1 MIPITQN
8 LLQTLQN
15 QNSQISTNLA
25 LYSGFHTNECNKE
38 QGMVAI
44 TQNLL
49 QALESQNT
57 LVSTDL
63 TLSCVS
69 HTKLNAN
76 KCNAGP
82 EEEVSTALTL
92 FDESWFSSNKRTTMQ
107 KDQCTTPPTTSISHY
122 STVASNTREE
132 STSMMLSTVSPWTIN
147 KTLKAS
153 DIGSLSRLLVQQSLV
168 RQHILPF
175 FGADSVVKIESNGLS
190 VRVFDQDSQSEHELV
205 FKKWPS
211 SKSYVFNGKWHEHFV
226 ARRELKVGDTI
237 GLYWDPCHS
246 KFNFC
251 VLQRAPHH
259 QMY

>member
-25 LYSGFHTNECNKE
+25 LYSGFHTNKCNKE
-38 QGMVAI
+38 QVMVAI

-63 TLSCVS
+63 TLSCVF

-76 KCNAGP
+76 KCNAGQ

-92 FDESWFSSNKRTTMQ
+92 FDESWFSSNKRKTMQ
-107 KDQCTTPPTTSISHY
+107 KDQCTTPTTSISHN
-122 STVASNTREE
+122 STVASNTLEE
-132 STSMMLSTVSPWTIN
+132 NSTSMTLSTSFSPWTII
-147 KTLKAS
+147 KKLTAS

-175 FGADSVVKIESNGLS
+175 FGTDSVAKIESKGLS
-190 VRVFDQDSQSEHELV
+190 VTVFDQDSQSEYELV

-211 SKSYVFNGKWHEHFV
+211 FKIIRAMFSMENGTRILWLGE
-226 ARRELKVGDTI
+226 
-237 GLYWDPCHS
+237 
-246 KFNFC
+246 N
-251 VLQRAPHH
+251 
-259 QMY
+259 

>member
-1 MIPITQN
+1 
-8 LLQTLQN
+8 
-15 QNSQISTNLA
+15 
-25 LYSGFHTNECNKE
+25 
-38 QGMVAI
+38 
-44 TQNLL
+44 
-49 QALESQNT
+49 
-57 LVSTDL
+57 
-63 TLSCVS
+63 
-69 HTKLNAN
+69 
-76 KCNAGP
+76 
-82 EEEVSTALTL
+82 
-92 FDESWFSSNKRTTMQ
+92 MQ

-175 FGADSVVKIESNGLS
+175 FGTDSVVKIESNGLS

-226 ARRELKVGDTI
+226 ARRELKVGDII

-251 VLQRAPHH
+251 ALQRAPHH

>member
-25 LYSGFHTNECNKE
+25 LYSGFHANKCNKE
-38 QGMVAI
+38 QARVAI

-63 TLSCVS
+63 TLSCVF

-76 KCNAGP
+76 KCNAGQ

-92 FDESWFSSNKRTTMQ
+92 FDESWFSSNKRKTMQ
-107 KDQCTTPPTTSISHY
+107 KDQYTTPPTTSISHNY
-122 STVASNTREE
+122 STVASNTQEE
-132 STSMMLSTVSPWTIN
+132 STSMTLSTSFSPWTII
-147 KTLKAS
+147 KKLTAS

-175 FGADSVVKIESNGLS
+175 FGTDSVPKIESNGLS
-190 VRVFDQDSQSEHELV
+190 VTVFDQDSNSDYELV

-211 SKSYVFNGKWHEHFV
+211 SKSYVFNGKWHENFV
-226 ARRELKVGDTI
+226 ARRELKVGDII

-246 KFNFC
+246 MFNFC
-251 VLQRAPHH
+251 VLQRAP

>member
-15 QNSQISTNLA
+15 QNSQVSTDLA
-25 LYSGFHTNECNKE
+25 LYSGFHTNKCNKE
-38 QGMVAI
+38 QAMVAI

-49 QALESQNT
+49 QALECQNT

-63 TLSCVS
+63 TLSCVFP
-69 HTKLNAN
+69 N
-76 KCNAGP
+76 KCNASQ
-82 EEEVSTALTL
+82 EKEVSTALTL
-92 FDESWFSSNKRTTMQ
+92 FDESWFSSNKRKTMQ
-107 KDQCTTPPTTSISHY
+107 KDQYTTPPTTFISHNY
-122 STVASNTREE
+122 STVASNTQEE
-132 STSMMLSTVSPWTIN
+132 STSMTLSTNFSPWTII
-147 KTLKAS
+147 KKLTAS

-175 FGADSVVKIESNGLS
+175 FGTDSVAKIESNGLS
-190 VRVFDQDSQSEHELV
+190 VRAFDQDSNSDYELV

-211 SKSYVFNGKWHEHFV
+211 SKSYVFNGKWHENFV
-226 ARRELKVGDTI
+226 ARRELKVGDII
-237 GLYWDPCHS
+237 GLYWDPRPS

-251 VLQRAPHH
+251 VLQRAP

>member
-1 MIPITQN
+1 
-8 LLQTLQN
+8 
-15 QNSQISTNLA
+15 
-25 LYSGFHTNECNKE
+25 
-38 QGMVAI
+38 MVAI

-49 QALESQNT
+49 QTLESQNT

-63 TLSCVS
+63 ALSCVFRI

-76 KCNAGP
+76 KCKATSQ
-82 EEEVSTALTL
+82 EKEEVSTALTL
-92 FDESWFSSNKRTTMQ
+92 FDESWFSSNNKRKTMQ
-107 KDQCTTPPTTSISHY
+107 KDQYTTPPTSISHN
-122 STVASNTREE
+122 SIVASNTLEE
-132 STSMMLSTVSPWTIN
+132 ISTSMMLSTTVSPWTII
-147 KTLKAS
+147 KKLTAS

-168 RQHILPF
+168 RHHILPF
-175 FGADSVVKIESNGLS
+175 FDTDSVTKIESNGLR
-190 VRVFDQDSQSEHELV
+190 VTVFDQDSNSDYELV

-211 SKSYVFNGKWHEHFV
+211 SKSYVFNGKWHENFV
-226 ARRELKVGDTI
+226 ARRELKVGDIT

>member
-8 LLQTLQN
+8 LLQTLQK

-25 LYSGFHTNECNKE
+25 PYSGFGFHANRYNKE
-38 QGMVAI
+38 QAMVAI

-49 QALESQNT
+49 QTLESQNT

-63 TLSCVS
+63 ALSCVFRI

-76 KCNAGP
+76 KCKATSQ
-82 EEEVSTALTL
+82 EKEEVSTALTL
-92 FDESWFSSNKRTTMQ
+92 FDESWFSSNNKRKTMQ
-107 KDQCTTPPTTSISHY
+107 TDQYTTPPTSISHN
-122 STVASNTREE
+122 SIVASNTLEE
-132 STSMMLSTVSPWTIN
+132 ISTSMMLSTTVSPWTII
-147 KTLKAS
+147 KKLTAS
-153 DIGSLSRLLVQQSLV
+153 DIGSLSRLLVQQSLTRLQRSRV
-168 RQHILPF
+168 T
-175 FGADSVVKIESNGLS
+175 
-190 VRVFDQDSQSEHELV
+190 VFDQDSNSDYELV

-211 SKSYVFNGKWHEHFV
+211 SKSYVFNGKWHENFV
-226 ARRELKVGDTI
+226 ARRELKVGDIT